1 LVSLPR
7 NNFILKGE
15 LGFPG
20 GSVVKNLLV
29 SARDTC
35 LTHFH
40 GMLLSKD
47 VQKSSTYF
55 SMMNTCMVYSY
66 MLLNLNIQS
75 FQVKNLER
83 INFAAFHYIEDPFS
97 HHSLLKS

>member
-1 LVSLPR
+1 MACCSR
-7 NNFILKGE
+7 C
-15 LGFPG
+15 
-20 GSVVKNLLV
+20 
-29 SARDTC
+29 TC